1 MIFSSIKVEE
11 DKLEEDSF
19 DQEANP
25 VEEITAV
32 VEEQEVVPE
41 KVPDEVKEEE
51 PVKQDELEDVPVEVP
66 EEAKDDE
73 LIPA

>member
-1 MIFSSIKVEE
+1 M
-11 DKLEEDSF
+11 
-19 DQEANP
+19 
-25 VEEITAV
+25 EEITAV
-32 VEEQEVVPE
+32 VEEQEVFSE

-51 PVKQDELEDVPVEVP
+51 PIKHDKLEDVPVEVP

>member
-1 MIFSSIKVEE
+1 M
-11 DKLEEDSF
+11 
-19 DQEANP
+19 
-25 VEEITAV
+25 EEITAV

>member
-1 MIFSSIKVEE
+1 V
-11 DKLEEDSF
+11 
-19 DQEANP
+19 A
-25 VEEITAV
+25 
-32 VEEQEVVPE
+32 
-41 KVPDEVKEEE
+41 DEVKEEE